1 MIRRMDNFPGMHVR
15 GTAMTYLQNHTIL
28 SSGDLDEVRESIKNL
43 ASRHDLD
50 VKGHNAEF
58 SARVAAVECDDISL
72 MHVAFGNSR
81 LTVESSE
88 EDDDGLLLYIVT
100 SGAGVAQHCG
110 QELEFFPNA
119 GFMRDLAAPV
129 SATEDNFS
137 AFVLR
142 LSKEKLKKYT
152 RSVVGE
158 DAELNGLRFDP
169 VIDPTTP
176 GWNVFCNTVH
186 YVAEALDGP
195 LRELHNPIVTT
206 QMKDILVAQCLS
218 LLPNSYQDI
227 VNGRAVTEVVPYY
240 IKRARDYIHAHADKK
255 LGLADISAAAGCGY
269 RGLQKGFMDAF
280 GITPMAYLRIVRL
293 KRVRAILKAEPYG
306 KTVSEIARQW
316 GFTHMGRFAQDYH
329 REFGELP
336 SETIRKHG

>member
-1 MIRRMDNFPGMHVR
+1 
-15 GTAMTYLQNHTIL
+15 MTYLQNHTIL
-28 SSGDLDEVRESIKNL
+28 SSGDLDEVRESIRHL

-50 VKGHNAEF
+50 VKGRNDDF
-58 SARVAAVECDDISL
+58 YARIAAAECDDLSL
-72 MHVAFGNSR
+72 MHVTFGNSR

-110 QELEFFPNA
+110 QEMDFFPNA

-129 SATEDNFS
+129 SAVEDNFS
-137 AFVLR
+137 ALVLR
-142 LSKEKLKKYT
+142 LSKDKLTNYT
-152 RSVVGE
+152 RSLVGE
-158 DAELNGLRFDP
+158 DVELSGLQFDP
-169 VIDPTTP
+169 AIDPSTP
-176 GWNVFCNTVH
+176 GWNVFRNTVH

-195 LRELHNPIVTT
+195 LREMQNPFVTT

-218 LLPNSYQDI
+218 LMPNSYQDI
-227 VNGRAVTEVVPYY
+227 VNGHAIAAVVPYY
-240 IKRARDYIHAHADKK
+240 VKRAREYIHSHADQK
-255 LGLADISAAAGCGY
+255 LGLAEIAAAAGCGY

-280 GITPMAYLRIVRL
+280 GTTPMGYLRIVRL
-293 KRVRAILKAEPYG
+293 KRVRAILKTAPYG
-306 KTVSEIARQW
+306 KTVAEIAKQW
-316 GFTHMGRFAQDYH
+316 GFTHMGRFAQDYQ